1 MWDGCVGIVL
11 GFDTKNE
18 KKQRTPSCAQE
29 GDLVKF
35 TPVWRTGSSVG
46 QSGGLIIPWS
56 WVQVPPG
63 PPTANRLLHDNLPR
77 FVVPW
82 LPHANDC
89 AVRLNLINVCAGN
102 PDLLRRIDGR
112 RHYRRGNHRSR
123 DDRSCDDARADDRIS
138 QDAANNPSDEPWP
151 EMTPAMTPTAVMMVV
166 VWHGCRTVVHHRTR
180 STEAAVMTEAPA
192 MTAKARTS
200 HKRSRR
206 QNRAKCKYKFLVHF
220 VFPFSAFCG
229 HVKIGHES
237 RKN

>member
-1 MWDGCVGIVL
+1 MRDKSLCIIS
-11 GFDTKNE
+11 KS
-18 KKQRTPSCAQE
+18 PPCAQE

-102 PDLLRRIDGR
+102 PDLLRRIDRR
-112 RHYRRGNHRSR
+112 RHYRRGHHGSR
-123 DDRSCDDARADDRIS
+123 DNRSCDDARSDDCIR
-138 QDAANNPSDEPWP
+138 QDAANNPSNEPRP
-151 EMTPAMTPTAVMMVV
+151 EMTPSTSPRTVMMMMVV

-180 STEAAVMTEAPA
+180 SAEAAVMTEAPA